1 MLCVVYLSKSSAQLL
16 HPDLNPDDF
25 PTCNFECLYIYFW
38 KQRCERPV
46 FQRFQFWGFW
56 FWLFCKC
63 FLHLF
68 LPPLFCVAFL
78 PSSALPFNLEKKTN
92 TKKSGK
98 WGASSSH
105 SSIFFTVS
113 AKIYQFAQ
121 PCPLQSLPIQLFHG
135 LPDLS
140 WVLDEFE
147 YTDAHS
153 TGQTSMCR
161 KTVSSDNLLI
171 FLKHL
176 QHEGRWTTVLFAIS
190 KKQFPRA
197 LQCNFLVMS
206 APWHEIQ

>member
-1 MLCVVYLSKSSAQLL
+1 MISLHVILNVFIFISENNAVSAQFF
-16 HPDLNPDDF
+16 NVSSFEGFDF
-25 PTCNFECLYIYFW
+25 DCFAN
-38 KQRCERPV
+38 V
-46 FQRFQFWGFW
+46 FSICF
-56 FWLFCKC
+56 
-63 FLHLF
+63 FLH
-68 LPPLFCVAFL
+68 
-78 PSSALPFNLEKKTN
+78 SSALPFSLLLHCLSTWEKKTN

-176 QHEGRWTTVLFAIS
+176 QHEGR
-190 KKQFPRA
+190 
-197 LQCNFLVMS
+197 
-206 APWHEIQ
+206 